1 MNEKT
6 TTPIGRIADLL
17 VEMAKMATEA
27 ERQKDAATEDAASWY
42 RHYMNVKAQLEATET
57 RLVEKIKE
65 NEELRGKIDKIEGY
79 IENMQKGAQDNE

>member
-17 VEMAKMATEA
+17 VEMAEMATEA
-27 ERQKDAATEDAASWY
+27 ERQKNAAAEDAASWY
-42 RHYMNVKAQLEATET
+42 RHYMNVKTQLEAAQA

-65 NEELRGKIDKIEGY
+65 NEELRGKIGKIEEY
-79 IENMQKGAQDNE
+79 IENMQKGAQENE